1 MRKYKSED
9 NYIDLSEK
17 EKEIKEELNKVAV
30 KAKSVE
36 PFTVWVKIPKLN
48 IRVSPAVD
56 AETIDSINQGQSV
69 TIVAEQ
75 NGWGKLKYI
84 DGWINLKYTERT

>member
-17 EKEIKEELNKVAV
+17 EKEIKEESKKETV
-30 KAKSVE
+30 KVE

-48 IRVSPAVD
+48 IRVAPAVD

>member
-1 MRKYKSED
+1 MKKYKSED

-17 EKEIKEELNKVAV
+17 EKEIKEELNKVTIE
-30 KAKSVE
+30 AKSVE

-84 DGWINLKYTERT
+84 DGWINLKYTERV